1 MITAIASKYT
11 HWLPIAAIC
20 AIGVLAEEVITPS
33 VVVGQSMCP
42 TLNNENNTDTDIIL
56 VNKLNRFNVN
66 IGDVVCFRSPT
77 DPAKIFI
84 KRVLAKEGEW
94 IPVDQDGI
102 TVPFQVPKGHTWVEG
117 DNTFHSY
124 DSRLLGP
131 IPLGL
136 MLGKATHVVWP
147 PHKFSKI
154 DTTVTER
161 RNV

>member
-1 MITAIASKYT
+1 MLLHFFFFTKNYQRRDT
-11 HWLPIAAIC
+11 HSIYH
-20 AIGVLAEEVITPS
+20 
-33 VVVGQSMCP
+33 QQ
-42 TLNNENNTDTDIIL
+42 
-56 VNKLNRFNVN
+56 
-66 IGDVVCFRSPT
+66 VVCFRSPT